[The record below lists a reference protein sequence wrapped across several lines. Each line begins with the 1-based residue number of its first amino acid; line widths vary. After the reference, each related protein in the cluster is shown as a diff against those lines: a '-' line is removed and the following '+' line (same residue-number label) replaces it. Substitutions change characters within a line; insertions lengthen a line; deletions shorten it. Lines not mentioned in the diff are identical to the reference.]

1 VATYEELMP
10 EITLPQG
17 TIHYRDEGAGPPLVF
32 VHGALVNGRL
42 WEPVVER
49 LAGDVRCIVPDLPL
63 GSHTR
68 PMAADADLSPTGLA
82 RLIADFIAALDLED
96 VTLVGNDT
104 GGALCQLVVGRHPE
118 RLARLALTNC
128 DAFENFPP
136 KAFRGLVIGAR
147 TRTLSA
153 AMQPMR
159 LRSARRLPLAYGW
172 LTKRPVPDDVLD
184 SWVEP
189 YLSDR
194 GIRRDTRRFLAAVD
208 PAFLHDNVA
217 RLTAFDRPVLI
228 AWAPEDRFFP
238 IADARRLA
246 AVFPDAR
253 VEEIADAR
261 TFVSW
266 DQPERLAELLRAFVR
281 PPAAGQRADGRFA
294 GSGGRVP
301 TPDAEYGRDQ

>member
-1 VATYEELMP
+1 MP

-17 TIHYRDEGAGPPLVF
+17 TIRYRDEGDGPPLVF

-49 LAGDVRCIVPDLPL
+49 LAGELRCIVPDLPL
-63 GSHTR
+63 GSHTT
-68 PMAADADLSPTGLA
+68 PVAPDADLSPTGLA
-82 RLIADFIAALDLED
+82 QLIADFMAALELED

-104 GGALCQLVVGRHPE
+104 GGALSQLVAGRHPE
-118 RLARLALTNC
+118 RLARLVLTDC
-128 DAFENFPP
+128 DAFERFPP
-136 KAFRGLVIGAR
+136 KAFRSLVVAAR
-147 TRTLSA
+147 THTLTA

-159 LRSARRLPLAYGW
+159 QRAMRRLPLAYGW

-189 YLSDR
+189 YLSNR
-194 GIRRDTRRFLAAVD
+194 GVRRDTRRFLAAVD
-208 PAFLHDNVA
+208 PAYLLDNVP
-217 RLTAFDRPVLI
+217 RLTEFDRPVLI
-228 AWAPEDRFFP
+228 AWAPEDPFFP
-238 IADARRLA
+238 IDDAHRLA

-261 TFVSW
+261 AFVSW
-266 DQPERLAELLRAFVR
+266 DQPDRLAELLRTFVR
-281 PPAAGQRADGRFA
+281 PPAAGQRADGRYV

-301 TPDAEYGRDQ
+301 TPDADYGRK

>member
-1 VATYEELMP
+1 VP

-17 TIHYRDEGAGPPLVF
+17 TIHYRDEGDGPSLVF
-32 VHGALVNGRL
+32 VHGALVNGRV

-49 LAGDVRCIVPDLPL
+49 LASDVRCVVPELPL
-63 GSHTR
+63 GSHTT
-68 PMAADADLSPTGLA
+68 PMAPDADLSPTGLA
-82 RLIADFIAALDLED
+82 QLIADFIAALDLED
-96 VTLVGNDT
+96 VTLVGSDT
-104 GGALCQLVVGRHPE
+104 GGALCQLVAGRHPE
-118 RLARLALTNC
+118 RLAGLALTNC

-147 TRTLSA
+147 TGTLAA

-159 LRSARRLPLAYGW
+159 VRSVRRLPLAYGW
-172 LTKRPVPDDVLD
+172 LTKRPIPDEVLD
-184 SWVEP
+184 GWVAP

-194 GIRRDTRRFLAAVD
+194 DIRRDTRRFLAAVD
-208 PAFLHDNVA
+208 PKYLHDNVA
-217 RLTAFDRPVLI
+217 RLTEFDRPVLL

-238 IADARRLA
+238 IEDAHRLA

-266 DQPERLAELLRAFVR
+266 DQPDRLAALLRAFVR
-281 PPAAGQRADGRFA
+281 PSAAGQRADGRFA

-301 TPDAEYGRDQ
+301 TPDVDYGRK